1 MGYWVY
7 ILRCADGTLYT
18 GSTDDV
24 DRRAAAHNSGRGAK
38 YTRGRGPV
46 AVVYREECP
55 DKSAALKREAA
66 IKRLTRPQKLA
77 LLAASPTP
85 SKEVPH
91 VPDHQKGPGRVP
103 EKAPG

>member
-7 ILRCADGTLYT
+7 ILQCKDNTLYT

-24 DRRAAAHNSGRGAK
+24 DRRAAAHNSGKGAK
-38 YTRGRGPV
+38 YTRGRTPV

-66 IKRLTRPQKLA
+66 LKKLTRTQKEELLRQNA
-77 LLAASPTP
+77 L
-85 SKEVPH
+85 
-91 VPDHQKGPGRVP
+91 
-103 EKAPG
+103 

>member
-7 ILRCADGTLYT
+7 ILRCADDTLYT

-55 DKSAALKREAA
+55 DKSAALKREHA

-77 LLAASPTP
+77 LLGTTHP
-85 SKEVPH
+85 
-91 VPDHQKGPGRVP
+91 
-103 EKAPG
+103 